1 MFTSQN
7 MKVLNPDLCSLNLM
21 NPLKEVSYKAD
32 ILVVDDTPA
41 NLRLLSKMMTEYGY
55 NVRQAINGKMALTA
69 VQAVKPDLI
78 LLDINMPDMNGYE
91 VCEKL
96 KSNEETAS
104 IPVIFLSALDDALDK
119 VKAFQVG
126 GADYV
131 TKPFQLEEI
140 LVRIQNQLTIQNLQN
155 QLLHQNHQ
163 LKTALNELQV
173 TQAQLVQ
180 HEKMVSLMQLVAGI
194 AHEINNPI
202 SFISGNIEPAHQ
214 YIQDLIKLIK
224 LYQDEYPQPSQA
236 IEDMTEE
243 IDLDFLISDV
253 HQIIASMKNGVNRIC
268 TIILALRIFSR
279 LDESDI
285 KLVNLHEG
293 INSTL
298 LLLEHR
304 LKLPHHQGEIKII
317 KNYDE
322 LPKITC
328 YASQLNQVFLNLLNN
343 AIDAIEAKL
352 AQGKMESNNPT
363 IWVTTEFPD
372 ENSVAIRIKDN
383 GIGISSDVKSRLFDP
398 FFTTKAVGKGSGLGL
413 MTSYQIV
420 VEKHR
425 GKLNF
430 NSVFGEGAEFIV
442 EIPINQGKIS

>member
-1 MFTSQN
+1 
-7 MKVLNPDLCSLNLM
+7 M